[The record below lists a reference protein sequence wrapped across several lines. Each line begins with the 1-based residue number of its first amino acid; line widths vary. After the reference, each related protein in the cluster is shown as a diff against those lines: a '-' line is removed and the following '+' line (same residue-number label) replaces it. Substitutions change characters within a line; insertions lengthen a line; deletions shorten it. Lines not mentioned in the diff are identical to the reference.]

1 MPFVTRESQQLS
13 YEPGI
18 SLFMQNMRVELV
30 VSSFIYVGRRT
41 SYSVFFFCVSADR
54 NRYVLPTGQGA
65 PDATFHVLSDIMAD
79 QYMLTALH
87 QAVAL
92 TGFKTSGYCIF
103 FYS

>member
-1 MPFVTRESQQLS
+1 
-13 YEPGI
+13 
-18 SLFMQNMRVELV
+18 

-65 PDATFHVLSDIMAD
+65 SDATFHVLSGIKAD
-79 QYMLTALH
+79 HYMLTAPH
-87 QAVAL
+87 QAVAV
-92 TGFKTSGYCIF
+92 TGFKTSSYCII